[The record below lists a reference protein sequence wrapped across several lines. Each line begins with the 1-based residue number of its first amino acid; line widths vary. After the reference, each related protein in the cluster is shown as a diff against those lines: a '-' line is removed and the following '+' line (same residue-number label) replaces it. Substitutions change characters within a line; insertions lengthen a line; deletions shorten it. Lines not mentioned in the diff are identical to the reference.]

1 MLIRTEYKTKL
12 NVIINDRSKFQP
24 ITRNPTATLVN
35 KLIEVNKLIAAVNKN
50 QPSKILT
57 PIVGEFSPGY
67 LYGTVK
73 THKAN
78 NPLRPIIS
86 QVTTPTYHTAKQLN
100 NIITPYLPAKY
111 QVNSTDNFISILHT
125 IRPDRKSVV

>member
-1 MLIRTEYKTKL
+1 M
-12 NVIINDRSKFQP
+12 
-24 ITRNPTATLVN
+24 
-35 KLIEVNKLIAAVNKN
+35 
-50 QPSKILT
+50 
-57 PIVGEFSPGY
+57 GEFSPEY

-111 QVNSTDNFISILHT
+111 QVNSTDDFISILHT
-125 IRPDRKSVV
+125 IRPSGIIASFDVDSLFTNVTVTETIDIICHNFYQHQTLPLSHSP